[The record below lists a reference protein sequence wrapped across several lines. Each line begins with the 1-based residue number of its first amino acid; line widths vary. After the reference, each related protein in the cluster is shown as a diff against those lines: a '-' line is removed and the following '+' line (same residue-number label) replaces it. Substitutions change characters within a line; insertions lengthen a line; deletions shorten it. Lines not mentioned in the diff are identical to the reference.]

1 MAVTAYGHT
10 HRHTQTHTDTNIHKH
25 TDTQTHTQTHTHTD
39 THTHRVGE
47 SGRLR
52 RTAGKTLTAD
62 MAVNAETTAPA
73 LKGPPE
79 PNLIRQG
86 RLMGATDGCN
96 YRSHYPSKARKG
108 LDWGRDTGRAGATRK
123 WSKRCETDPDRAL

>member
-96 YRSHYPSKARKG
+96 YRSHYPSKARTGAGLGKG
-108 LDWGRDTGRAGATRK
+108 HGPRGRHKKMEQALR
-123 WSKRCETDPDRAL
+123 DRP